1 MTVKHAHLLF
11 EQSGTFRDEFR
22 RLGIPAECYDLCNDF
37 GQTDWR
43 GDLFT
48 QIELAAKWRKSIFD
62 SFVSDDIIMAFFP
75 CTYFCGQNEMYFCGT
90 NYNFR
95 QMDKV
100 QVLDTIMERA
110 QLRND
115 YYITLLKLCRI
126 VESRD
131 LRMIVENPYNAH
143 HYWRFNFPY
152 KPAVIDMNRRLR
164 GDYFRKPTQYLFVNC
179 EPAGKVSLQMDKPME
194 YVMEKNNIE
203 RSLISP
209 DYAHNFICDHILGI
223 KGEHTQPTLF
233 DS

>member
-1 MTVKHAHLLF
+1 MTVNFAHCFF
-11 EQSGTFRDEFR
+11 EQSGVFKNAFRALDV
-22 RLGIPAECYDLCNDF
+22 PALDYDIANDF
-37 GQTDWR
+37 GETDLR
-43 GDLFT
+43 MDLFEHINNAYSDKAST
-48 QIELAAKWRKSIFD
+48 FD
-62 SFVSDDIIMAFFP
+62 HIKPDDLIVAFFP

-126 VESRD
+126 VESRN

-164 GDYFRKPTQYLFVNC
+164 GDYFKKPTQYLFVNC

-194 YVMEKNNIE
+194 YVMERSGIE
-203 RSLISP
+203 RSIISP
-209 DYAHNFICDHILGI
+209 DYAHNFICDQILGI
-223 KGEHTQPTLF
+223 KGEYTQPTLF